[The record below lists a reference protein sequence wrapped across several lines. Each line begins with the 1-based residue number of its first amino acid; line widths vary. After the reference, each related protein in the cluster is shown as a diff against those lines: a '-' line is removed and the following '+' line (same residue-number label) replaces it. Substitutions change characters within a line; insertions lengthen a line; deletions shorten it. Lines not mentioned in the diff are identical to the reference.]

1 MKKYDLNFKLI
12 DALIIDITDED
23 YKMFSDD
30 K

>member
-12 DALIIDITDED
+12 DTLIIDITDED